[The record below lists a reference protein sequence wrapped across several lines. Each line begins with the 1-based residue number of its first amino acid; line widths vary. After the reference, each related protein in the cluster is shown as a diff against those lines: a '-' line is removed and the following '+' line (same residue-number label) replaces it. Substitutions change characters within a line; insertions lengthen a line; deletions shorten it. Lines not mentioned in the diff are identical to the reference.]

1 MFINRNFSYFKQAA
15 AAPAP
20 LVAQA
25 PVLAAPAPVV
35 AAAPAIAAHS
45 YQTTVTSHAAPAP
58 IVAAAAPA
66 PIVAAA
72 PTITNAYVHP
82 AAFGYTLGLPPT
94 FGYTIRK

>member
-1 MFINRNFSYFKQAA
+1 MIA

-20 LVAQA
+20 LVAPAA
-25 PVLAAPAPVV
+25 PVLAAPAV
-35 AAAPAIAAHS
+35 AAHS
-45 YQTTVTSHAAPAP
+45 YQTTVTSHGVAAPLF
-58 IVAAAAPA
+58 AAAAAHA
-66 PIVAAA
+66 PVVAAA